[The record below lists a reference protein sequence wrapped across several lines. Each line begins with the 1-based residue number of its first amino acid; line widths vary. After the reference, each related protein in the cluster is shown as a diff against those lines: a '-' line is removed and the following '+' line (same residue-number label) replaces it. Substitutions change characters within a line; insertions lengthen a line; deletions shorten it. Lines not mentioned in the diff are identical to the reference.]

1 MKIGVVGTGQVGSTA
16 AYSLV
21 LQGVG
26 TELVLVDQDRHLAA
40 AQVLDILHAMPFSK
54 TVASRSGDVAELA
67 GCALV
72 ILAAGVGQRPGETR
86 LALLQRNA
94 AIFAELVP
102 AVVRHAPDAVLLV
115 ATNPLDVMTQVATK
129 HSGLPAG
136 RVLGTGTVLDTARFR
151 SLLGQLYDIAPGSVH
166 AQVLGEHGDSEVLL
180 WSSAAVAGMPLAQ
193 FAQARGQPL
202 TLQTREQVERNVRD
216 AAYRIIDGKGAT
228 CYGIGAALASL
239 SRSILYDERRVVTV
253 CSVLPAFEGIVD
265 VALSLPHIIGRSGI
279 EATLEPAADE
289 REKDALRKSAALI
302 KSAFV
307 SLGT

>member
-26 TELVLVDQDRHLAA
+26 SELVLVDQDRQRAA
-40 AQVLDILHAMPFSK
+40 AQVLDILHAMPFSRS
-54 TVASRSGDVAELA
+54 VAIRSGDVAELA

-115 ATNPLDVMTQVATK
+115 ATNPLDVMTQVATRL
-129 HSGLPAG
+129 SGLPAG

-151 SLLGQLYDIAPGSVH
+151 SLLGQLYNIAPNSVH

-180 WSSAAVAGMPLAQ
+180 WSSATVAGIALEQ
-193 FAQARGQPL
+193 FARACAHPL
-202 TLQTREQVERNVRD
+202 TLQNREQIERNVRD

-239 SRSILYDERRVVTV
+239 SRSILYDERIVATV
-253 CSVLPAFEGIVD
+253 CSVVPAFDGITE
-265 VALSLPHIIGRSGI
+265 VALSLPHIVGRGGI
-279 EATLEPAADE
+279 EATLDPALDE
-289 REKDALRKSAALI
+289 HEKAALRRSAALI
-302 KSAFV
+302 KSAV
-307 SLGT
+307 TALGY